1 MSNIQ
6 LSNEE
11 NYYIVKRDEINDVL
25 KLPIKSYLQ
34 SSYDFKKISVLKN
47 EPNFVM
53 LIAGW
58 CVQTS
63 TLMQIKNPIDQ
74 FVKKDIFNMLTSYWS
89 ILSFEE
95 LIKAF
100 ELERFGAYEEKT
112 EHFQLFDCNYIS
124 QVLKKYQKWKRK
136 NKLEMNITNEK
147 EVEPISEQEKSQIMI
162 DAVNK
167 KYSEYL
173 NTNEVEEPFNHIFKE
188 LVEIGKI
195 KMPTSETPKIAEYYQ
210 KKLTD
215 AHAQILREYGLKK
228 SVDAIERN
236 KNKAIID
243 ALINNTENQDAK
255 AKIEIRAKKL
265 VLIDYFNKCKNQN
278 LTKIL

>member
-1 MSNIQ
+1 MSEIQ

-11 NYYIVKRDEINDVL
+11 NYYIVKRDEINETL

-34 SSYDFKKISVLKN
+34 NSYDFKKISTLKN

-63 TLMQIKNPIDQ
+63 ALMQIKNPIDQ

-89 ILSFEE
+89 VLSFEE

-147 EVEPISEQEKSQIMI
+147 EAETISEQEKSQIMI

-173 NTNEVEEPFNHIFKE
+173 STSEVEEPFNHIFKE

-195 KMPTSETPKIAEYYQ
+195 KIPTKETPKIAEYYQ

-215 AHAQILREYGLKK
+215 AHAEILREYGLKK
-228 SVDAIERN
+228 SVDTIERN
-236 KNKAIID
+236 KTKAIID

-265 VLIDYFNKCKNQN
+265 VLKEYFSKCKNES